1 MQTDDEWGAV
11 SPFQLVWALLS
22 LLAVGER
29 VAVLLIVMHH
39 LYLEREREREG
50 RNEFSQHD
58 KLKQ

>member
-1 MQTDDEWGAV
+1 MQTDDEWGSV

-39 LYLEREREREG
+39 LYLEGERERA
-50 RNEFSQHD
+50 RMNLVNMTS
-58 KLKQ
+58 